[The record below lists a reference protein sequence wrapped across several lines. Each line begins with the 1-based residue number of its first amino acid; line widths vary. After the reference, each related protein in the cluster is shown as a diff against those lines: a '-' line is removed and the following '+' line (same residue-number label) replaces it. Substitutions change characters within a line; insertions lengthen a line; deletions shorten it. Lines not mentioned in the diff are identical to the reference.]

1 MSGKTVVGYMTG
13 CQGGEMTFALG
24 VIYGGTESVAC
35 GSTRF
40 TPSGCYRTMVY
51 PAIRPILERWDST
64 IETTP

>member
-1 MSGKTVVGYMTG
+1 
-13 CQGGEMTFALG
+13 MTFALG